1 MARLIIV
8 SNRLPVSLHAKPDG
22 TYAMKQSIGGLA
34 TAIGPYHK
42 SHNDCLWVGWSSIDP
57 DACPKS
63 EIKSVTEEFKSRRCV
78 PIFLTQKE
86 IDGYYAGYAN
96 DTLWPLFH
104 DFAHEA
110 TFDSS
115 TWKVYQEVNQ
125 KFADAIIEFV
135 NPDDTVWIQ
144 DYHLMLLPAMLRSR
158 FPKLKIGW
166 FLHIPFPSPEIFHQL
181 PNGKELLEG
190 LMGAD
195 LLGFHTEDFCVNF
208 LASVRALLGLEVDKD
223 GRIPIGSGTSQRFV
237 TVDAFPI
244 GIDYGLYRR
253 NAHSSLAQAMR
264 HGIEA
269 VSGKRTRRV
278 STSLTAESEAAAEAS
293 DQEENWWSAHT
304 SDELPEVELAQS
316 AAAKR
321 GTEDNKVVVSV
332 DRLDYTKGLP
342 ERLRAFDLMLSRYP
356 EWVGHV
362 TYYLLATPT
371 REDVE
376 TYRKLKDQVDQLV
389 GEINGKY
396 SLLSWTPIHYITRS
410 LPIKPVC
417 GIYTAGDVAL
427 VTPLRD
433 GMNLVAKEYLASRDG
448 RDGAL
453 VLSDECGAA
462 RELTD
467 AFIVNP
473 YDTEAVCEALHSAL
487 EIGSDEAKRR
497 NAAMQARLKY
507 RTAGLWSAEFL
518 STLRQVSDP
527 RMADRRLQSV
537 QRDHLVHEWG
547 QSKRKLVLCDYDGTL
562 TQIVRTPGRAKPT
575 HRLLD
580 LLREVGSIP
589 DVDLYL
595 VSGRTR
601 ETMDEWFGCLPIG
614 LIAEHGAWHT
624 KPIEGTTAKNAD
636 GRTIAPKRYWR
647 RADGLPDP
655 DEWRPIIETIMNKSV
670 ARVPQSFI
678 EYKSTD
684 LAWHYRMSDQKLA
697 QEQRERLVDELQK
710 VCPQY
715 GLMVMRNAK
724 VIEVCPANVSK
735 GEAVKPLLESGRY
748 DFVLALGDDTTDETM
763 FASVSGCAS
772 ARNKADTHDV
782 DNAGVVKMVDS
793 METTT
798 TVDGSS
804 AESNGSKPA
813 KKSAAPSAAWTIKVG
828 AGDTNARSRI
838 ATPTDTGRLL
848 GYLVAESEAV
858 AAGTGPAPK
867 AKPKSKSKAK
877 KASKSKTSAKPTPK
891 AASKTKKAS
900 K

>member
-8 SNRLPVSLHAKPDG
+8 SNRLPMSLHAKADG
-22 TYAMKQSIGGLA
+22 TYALSQNVGGLA

-42 SHNDCLWVGWSSIDP
+42 SHHDCLWVGWSGIDP
-57 DACPKS
+57 KTRS
-63 EIKSVTEEFKSRRCV
+63 KEEIDKISDEFVSNRCIPV
-78 PIFLTQKE
+78 FLDQAE
-86 IDGYYAGYAN
+86 IDGYYAGYSN

-110 TFDSS
+110 KFDSS

-125 KFADAIIEFV
+125 KFADTMADMV

-144 DYHLMLLPAMLRSR
+144 DYHLMLLPALLRAR

-181 PNGKELLEG
+181 PNGKDLLEG

-195 LLGFHTEDFCVNF
+195 LLGFHTEDFCMNF
-208 LASVRALLGLEVDKD
+208 LASVRSLLHTEVDKD
-223 GRIPIGSGTSQRFV
+223 GRIPVQNGNSQRFV

-278 STSLTAESEAAAEAS
+278 STSLTAESEAAVEAG
-293 DQEENWWSAHT
+293 ETWST
-304 SDELPEVELAQS
+304 YTEDDLSEVRLAQS

-321 GTEDNKVVVSV
+321 GTKGNKVVVSV

-362 TYYLLATPT
+362 TYYLLATPS

-376 TYRKLKDQVDQLV
+376 TYRQLKDQVDQLV

-487 EIGSDEAKRR
+487 EIGSGEAKRR

-507 RTAGLWSAEFL
+507 RTASLWSTEFL

-527 RMADRRLQSV
+527 RMADRRLQSA
-537 QRDHLVHEWG
+537 QRDLLVHQWG
-547 QSKRKLVLCDYDGTL
+547 QSGRKLVLCDYDGTL
-562 TQIVRTPGRAKPT
+562 TQLVRTPGRAKPT
-575 HRLLD
+575 RRLLA
-580 LLREVGSIP
+580 LLRQVGSIP
-589 DVDLYL
+589 DVDLYI
-595 VSGRTR
+595 VSGRTQ
-601 ETMDEWFGCLPIG
+601 ETMEEWFGDLPVG
-614 LIAEHGAWHT
+614 LIAEHGAWRSEPVASDAASSKRT
-624 KPIEGTTAKNAD
+624 WKRAK
-636 GRTIAPKRYWR
+636 GM
-647 RADGLPDP
+647 PDP
-655 DEWRPIIETIMNKSV
+655 EEWRPIIETIMNKSV
-670 ARVPQSFI
+670 ARVPESFI
-678 EYKSTD
+678 EHKSTD

-697 QEQRERLVDELQK
+697 KDQRERLVAELEK
-710 VCPQY
+710 ICPQY
-715 GLMVMRNAK
+715 DLMVMRNAK

-735 GEAVKPLLESGRY
+735 GQAVDPLLRSGCY

-763 FASVSGCAS
+763 FASVMCAAGNHAEPRS
-772 ARNKADTHDV
+772 VVDTEQEPASSDAADSNTQ
-782 DNAGVVKMVDS
+782 S
-793 METTT
+793 
-798 TVDGSS
+798 DG
-804 AESNGSKPA
+804 
-813 KKSAAPSAAWTIKVG
+813 KSLTGWAIKVG
-828 AGDTNARSRI
+828 AGDTKARSRI
-838 ATPTDTGRLL
+838 ATPTDTARLL

-858 AAGTGPAPK
+858 AAGSTPELDAK
-867 AKPKSKSKAK
+867 AKPEIANKPKS
-877 KASKSKTSAKPTPK
+877 KASKSKRAVKAKK
-891 AASKTKKAS
+891 
-900 K
+900 

>member
-8 SNRLPVSLHAKPDG
+8 SNRLPMSLHAKADG
-22 TYAMKQSIGGLA
+22 TYALSQNVGGLA

-42 SHNDCLWVGWSSIDP
+42 SHHDCLWVGWSGIDP
-57 DACPKS
+57 KTRS
-63 EIKSVTEEFKSRRCV
+63 KEEIDKISDEFVSNRCIPV
-78 PIFLTQKE
+78 FLDQAE
-86 IDGYYAGYAN
+86 IDGYYAGYSN

-110 TFDSS
+110 KFDSS

-125 KFADAIIEFV
+125 KFADTMADMV

-144 DYHLMLLPAMLRSR
+144 DYHLMLLPALLRAR

-181 PNGKELLEG
+181 PNGKDLLEG

-195 LLGFHTEDFCVNF
+195 LLGFHTEDFCMNF
-208 LASVRALLGLEVDKD
+208 LASVRSLLHTEVDKD
-223 GRIPIGSGTSQRFV
+223 GRIPVQNGNSQRFV

-278 STSLTAESEAAAEAS
+278 STSLTAESEAAVEAG
-293 DQEENWWSAHT
+293 ETWST
-304 SDELPEVELAQS
+304 YTEDDLSEVRLAQS

-321 GTEDNKVVVSV
+321 GTKGNKVVVVSV
-332 DRLDYTKGLP
+332 SRLDYTKGLP

-362 TYYLLATPT
+362 TYYLLATPS

-376 TYRKLKDQVDQLV
+376 TYRQLKDQVDQLV

-487 EIGSDEAKRR
+487 EIGSGEAKRR
-497 NAAMQARLKY
+497 NA
-507 RTAGLWSAEFL
+507 E
-518 STLRQVSDP
+518 
-527 RMADRRLQSV
+527 
-537 QRDHLVHEWG
+537 
-547 QSKRKLVLCDYDGTL
+547 C
-562 TQIVRTPGRAKPT
+562 
-575 HRLLD
+575 
-580 LLREVGSIP
+580 
-589 DVDLYL
+589 
-595 VSGRTR
+595 
-601 ETMDEWFGCLPIG
+601 
-614 LIAEHGAWHT
+614 
-624 KPIEGTTAKNAD
+624 
-636 GRTIAPKRYWR
+636 
-647 RADGLPDP
+647 
-655 DEWRPIIETIMNKSV
+655 RP
-670 ARVPQSFI
+670 A
-678 EYKSTD
+678 
-684 LAWHYRMSDQKLA
+684 
-697 QEQRERLVDELQK
+697 
-710 VCPQY
+710 
-715 GLMVMRNAK
+715 
-724 VIEVCPANVSK
+724 
-735 GEAVKPLLESGRY
+735 
-748 DFVLALGDDTTDETM
+748 
-763 FASVSGCAS
+763 
-772 ARNKADTHDV
+772 
-782 DNAGVVKMVDS
+782 
-793 METTT
+793 
-798 TVDGSS
+798 
-804 AESNGSKPA
+804 
-813 KKSAAPSAAWTIKVG
+813 
-828 AGDTNARSRI
+828 
-838 ATPTDTGRLL
+838 
-848 GYLVAESEAV
+848 
-858 AAGTGPAPK
+858 
-867 AKPKSKSKAK
+867 
-877 KASKSKTSAKPTPK
+877 
-891 AASKTKKAS
+891 
-900 K
+900 

>member
-57 DACPKS
+57 ETCPKG
-63 EIKSVTEEFKSRRCV
+63 EIKNVSEEFKRRRCI

-86 IDGYYAGYAN
+86 VDGYYAGYAN

-110 TFDSS
+110 KFDSS
-115 TWKVYQEVNQ
+115 TWKIYQEVNQ
-125 KFADAIIEFV
+125 KFADTIVELLS
-135 NPDDTVWIQ
+135 PDDTVWIQ
-144 DYHLMLLPAMLRSR
+144 DYHLMLLPAMLRAK
-158 FPKLKIGW
+158 FLKLKIGW

-181 PNGKELLEG
+181 PNGKDLLEG

-208 LASVRALLGLEVDKD
+208 LASVRSILGIGVDKD
-223 GRIPIGSGTSQRFV
+223 GRIPVGKGTSQRFV

-293 DQEENWWSAHT
+293 ENRNTYTEDDLS
-304 SDELPEVELAQS
+304 EVKLAKS

-321 GTEDNKVVVSV
+321 GTKGNKVVVSV

-448 RDGAL
+448 SDGAL

-487 EIGSDEAKRR
+487 EISSGEAKRR

-507 RTAGLWSAEFL
+507 RTASLWSAEFL

-624 KPIEGTTAKNAD
+624 KPVAGTTAKNAE
-636 GRTIAPKRYWR
+636 GRTIAPKRHWR

-697 QEQRERLVDELQK
+697 QEQRERLVDELEK

-763 FASVSGCAS
+763 FASVTGCAS
-772 ARNKADTHDV
+772 DHDGGDLLAELDV
-782 DNAGVVKMVDS
+782 DNAGVAKMVDS
-793 METTT
+793 TETPTK
-798 TVDGSS
+798 VDDATAQSKRP
-804 AESNGSKPA
+804 KPA
-813 KKSAAPSAAWTIKVG
+813 GKPGKPLAAWTIKVG
-828 AGDTNARSRI
+828 AGETNARSRI

-858 AAGTGPAPK
+858 AAGSAPDEQP
-867 AKPKSKSKAK
+867 KPKSKR
-877 KASKSKTSAKPTPK
+877 ASKSKSAAKSKP
-891 AASKTKKAS
+891 ASKTKKTS